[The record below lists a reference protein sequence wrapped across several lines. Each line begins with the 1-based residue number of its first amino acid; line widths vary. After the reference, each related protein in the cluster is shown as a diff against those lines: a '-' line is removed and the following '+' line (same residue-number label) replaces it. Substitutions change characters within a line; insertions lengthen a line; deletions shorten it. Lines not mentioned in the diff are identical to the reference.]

1 LPSNRLTSPHPR
13 GDRRLL
19 PDGRK
24 VQTERYDR
32 AVPFLLRIL
41 VAWAIDAAALAVAA
55 WIFSGISVGG
65 SAGTLILA
73 ALVYGILATFV
84 KPVLKL
90 LTFPLMLLTLGIAWF
105 FVAMFILWLTDVI
118 VGGLH
123 IDGFWTLVGGTLVVW
138 AVGAIADHWLFP
150 KQGPL
155 KGLMRSSSRFG
166 RA

>member
-1 LPSNRLTSPHPR
+1 MPL
-13 GDRRLL
+13 
-19 PDGRK
+19 
-24 VQTERYDR
+24 
-32 AVPFLLRIL
+32 LLRIL

-84 KPVLKL
+84 KPILKL

-105 FVAMFILWLTDVI
+105 FVAMFILWLTDAI

-123 IDGFWTLVGGTLVVW
+123 IDGFWTLVGGTIVVW
-138 AVGAIADHWLFP
+138 AVGALADHWLFP
-150 KQGPL
+150 KQGSL
-155 KGLMRSSSRFG
+155 ERVVRTSSRFG

>member
-1 LPSNRLTSPHPR
+1 MSCRAKKPHSPRTLARDDAR
-13 GDRRLL
+13 G
-19 PDGRK
+19 
-24 VQTERYDR
+24 YDR
-32 AVPFLLRIL
+32 LVPFLLRIL

-65 SAGTLILA
+65 SAGTLIFA

-90 LTFPLMLLTLGIAWF
+90 LTFPLMVLTLGIAWF

-118 VGGLH
+118 VGGMH
-123 IDGFWTLVGGTLVVW
+123 ISGFWTLVGGTVVVW
-138 AVGAIADHWLFP
+138 AVGAVADHWLFP
-150 KQGPL
+150 KKQGPL
-155 KGLMRSSSRFG
+155 RGLSSRFG

>member
-1 LPSNRLTSPHPR
+1 M
-13 GDRRLL
+13 
-19 PDGRK
+19 
-24 VQTERYDR
+24 
-32 AVPFLLRIL
+32 
-41 VAWAIDAAALAVAA
+41 
-55 WIFSGISVGG
+55 
-65 SAGTLILA
+65 A

-123 IDGFWTLVGGTLVVW
+123 INGFWTLVGGTIVVW
-138 AVGAIADHWLFP
+138 AVGAVADHWLFP
-150 KQGPL
+150 KEEPL
-155 KGLMRSSSRFG
+155 ERFV